1 MRASAARPTFWLEPE
16 LIEQPDLMQVK
27 LILHIVSAEDMAKRQ
42 ENVVKELTERQVV
55 IIGLIDKDAFVSAKK
70 IANILSEKE
79 IIAERTIQRDL
90 AVLKDLGVL
99 TRIGGR
105 KDGYWKINKELLP
118 SIFAQ

>member
-1 MRASAARPTFWLEPE
+1 
-16 LIEQPDLMQVK
+16 MQVK

-42 ENVVKELTERQVV
+42 ENVEKDVVKELTERQVV

-79 IIAERTIQRDL
+79 IIAERTIQRDQ

>member
-1 MRASAARPTFWLEPE
+1 
-16 LIEQPDLMQVK
+16 MQVK

-42 ENVVKELTERQVV
+42 ENVVKDVVKELTERQVV

-70 IANILSEKE
+70 IVNILSEKE

-99 TRIGGR
+99 TRIGGS